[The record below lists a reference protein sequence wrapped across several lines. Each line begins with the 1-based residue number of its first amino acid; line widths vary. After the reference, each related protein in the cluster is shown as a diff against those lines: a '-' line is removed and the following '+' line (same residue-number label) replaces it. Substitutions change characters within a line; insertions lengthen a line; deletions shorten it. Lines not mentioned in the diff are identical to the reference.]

1 MRLLLW
7 LTICS
12 SLEMTTGSAH
22 AQIRFE
28 DMAKKSGLNFTLK
41 NSASGQFRQVELM
54 PGGVAALDYNNDGCI
69 DIFFANGA
77 ALPSLRKTGPE
88 FSNRLF
94 RNNCDSTFTDVT
106 SKAGVAGEGYSMAAA
121 VGDFDN
127 DGFADLFVAGVN
139 RNILY
144 RNRGDGTFEDVTKKS
159 GVSGID
165 SKYGKLW
172 SVSAGWFDFDNDGR
186 LDLFVSNYVLWDPL
200 KEKACGATDHRLY
213 CHPDNYPGTPNQLFH
228 NNGDGT
234 FTDVSRTSGI
244 ANHIGKGMGVSFAD
258 FDGDGFTDVFVAND
272 SIRNF
277 LFRNKGNG
285 TFEEVGL
292 QAGVALADHG
302 NAIAGMG
309 TDFRDYNN
317 DGLPDVAVTGMVNDT
332 YLLFRNRGGK
342 SLFEDDTIHSGLAR
356 LTNQM
361 TGWGMGMFDF
371 DNDGWKDLFFA
382 NSHFPQLNRYL
393 GTQSELA
400 NSVFRNTGNGRFED
414 VSQSA
419 GTDFQAKAL
428 YRGAAFAD
436 FDNDG
441 RVDVVVTSLNAPAKL
456 FRNITAGSGHW
467 LAVKLTGTKSNRGGL
482 GAKICVTL
490 PDGRKLFNHATTSV
504 GYASSSEALV
514 RFGLGAQDHVKTIE
528 IVWPGG
534 GAQTIENAAIDR
546 VLEIRELH

>member
-1 MRLLLW
+1 MKPAICLALLL
-7 LTICS
+7 IP
-12 SLEMTTGSAH
+12 AF

-28 DMAKKSGLNFTLK
+28 DIARKAGLNFTLK
-41 NSASGQFRQVELM
+41 NGATGQFHQVELM
-54 PGGVAALDYNNDGCI
+54 PGGVAAIDYNNDGCT
-69 DIFFANGA
+69 DLFFTNGA
-77 ALPSLRKTGPE
+77 AVPSLRKTGPE

-106 SKAGVAGEGYSMAAA
+106 AKAGVAGEGYSMAVA
-121 VGDFDN
+121 VADFDN
-127 DGFADLFVAGVN
+127 DGFEDIFVAGVN

-144 RNRGDGTFEDVTKKS
+144 RNLGDGTFEDVTRKA
-159 GVSGID
+159 GLSGID
-165 SKYGKLW
+165 PTYGKPW
-172 SVSAGWFDFDNDGR
+172 SVSAGWFDYDNDGR
-186 LDLFVSNYVLWDPL
+186 LDLFISNYVRWDPA
-200 KEKACGATDHRLY
+200 KEKPCGPPDHRLY
-213 CHPDNYPGTPNQLFH
+213 CHPDNYAGTPNQLFH

-234 FTDVSRTSGI
+234 FADVSRVSGI

-277 LFRNKGNG
+277 LFRNTGRG

-317 DGLPDVAVTGMVNDT
+317 DGRPDLVVTGMVNDT
-332 YLLFRNRGGK
+332 YLLFRNQGGK
-342 SLFEDDTIHSGLAR
+342 LLFDDFTISSGLSR
-356 LTNQM
+356 LTGQL

-400 NSVFRNTGNGRFED
+400 NSVYRNLGNGRFEG
-414 VSQSA
+414 A
-419 GTDFQAKAL
+419 EFGERAL

-436 FDNDG
+436 FDRDG
-441 RVDVVVTSLNAPAKL
+441 RVDVVVTALNGTAKL
-456 FRNITAGSGHW
+456 FRNTTAGTGHW
-467 LAVKLTGTKSNRGGL
+467 LAIKLTGAKSNRDGL

-490 PDGRKLFNHATTSV
+490 PDGRKLYNHATTSV
-504 GYASSSEALV
+504 GYASSSERLV
-514 RFGLGAQDHVKTIE
+514 RFGLGDQDRAKTIE
-528 IVWPGG
+528 VRWPGG
-534 GAQTIENAAIDR
+534 RTQILEDVPADR
-546 VLEIRELH
+546 VLDIRE